1 MNALNSLLTHRL
13 KLYEPSPKYTQDP
26 LEHALLLRRN
36 KIAFWFL
43 ILLVITHPLLVIL
56 GNMPLKLFLIAG
68 FWKISMLFVFL
79 LLCRSYIWWFHLC
92 FTVIVALGP
101 VFLISQNKDF
111 ILSYPG
117 ISIIMPISVLLL
129 TNNVSLMILTG
140 ISQFVTSNLIFKE
153 AFINTILTQDAEFV
167 AQKLIISSTLIGFF
181 IMLLFGY
188 VVRSTIKTTK
198 DLAHANKTAEELFE
212 QQKTFIFSFS
222 HELRNPL
229 NSLLGNLQLILMSAI
244 PDQTRTMVKTSQIC
258 AELLLQL
265 VNNILDVGKCDI
277 GNLEVNQSPTVVHDL
292 FHRIWTVSSQ
302 LIANKKLQSHIKVEK
317 RVPSML
323 MLDNHRMSQIM
334 MNLIGNAIKFTD
346 TGSVSVTIKWL
357 ESSCV
362 CEEAFEPI
370 PYDDMDEGLF
380 EKEENLYMLSM
391 RNPDYLQ
398 QSGGYITINQHSSA
412 LSQEYISPMERK
424 RSEGVL
430 KIIIRDTGSGM
441 NQAALNKLFQKFSQV
456 SDDVHKRQIG
466 TGLGLY
472 ITKEICKK
480 MNGDIRAYSKLETG
494 STFIICIPTSSV
506 VNGSSDQLNRSQSM
520 RIQRINQK
528 KLNALV
534 ADDSPLNVNMIC
546 DFFKKISAN
555 VVETASNGLE
565 AYNKYKH
572 SIETGVIIDIVTLDI
587 NMPKMNGKMACQK
600 IRDYEKLKGLRPTT
614 IMLIS
619 GNYDAEQMKKSLGR
633 SSKGGADCFLRKPI
647 LFEEFSLAVYQF
659 KVRQ

>member
-1 MNALNSLLTHRL
+1 MNALNSLLTHFL

-26 LEHALLLRRN
+26 QEHALLLRRN
-36 KIAFWFL
+36 KIAFGFL
-43 ILLVITHPLLVIL
+43 IFLVLTHPLFGII
-56 GNMPLKLFLIAG
+56 GNLSFKLFLIIG
-68 FWKISMLFVFL
+68 FWKIFLLFVFL
-79 LLCRSYIWWFHLC
+79 LLCRSYIWLFHVC
-92 FTVIVALGP
+92 FTVIIALGP
-101 VFLISQNKDF
+101 IFILSQNKDYVL
-111 ILSYPG
+111 IYPG
-117 ISIIMPISVLLL
+117 ISIIIPISVLLL
-129 TNNVSLMILTG
+129 TNSVSLTILTS
-140 ISQFVTSNLIFKE
+140 ISQFVTGNLIFKE
-153 AFINTILTQDAEFV
+153 AFMNTILTLDAEFL
-167 AQKLIISSTLIGFF
+167 ARRLIFNNTVIGFL
-181 IMLLFGY
+181 IMLLLSF
-188 VVRSTIKTTK
+188 VIRSTIKMTK
-198 DLAHANKTAEELFE
+198 DLAHANKATEELFE
-212 QQKTFIFSFS
+212 QQKTFILSFS

-244 PDQTRTMVKTSQIC
+244 PDQTRAMVKTSQIC

-302 LIANKKLQSHIKVEK
+302 LIANKKLRSHIKIEK
-317 RVPSML
+317 KVPSML
-323 MLDNHRMSQIM
+323 MLDSHRMSQIM

-346 TGSVSVTIKWL
+346 TGSVSVTIQWL
-357 ESSCV
+357 ESKLV
-362 CEEAFEPI
+362 CEKTFDPI
-370 PYDDMDEGLF
+370 PYDDMNEGIF
-380 EKEENLYMLSM
+380 EKEENLYMMNIKSA
-391 RNPDYLQ
+391 DYLQ
-398 QSGGYITINQHSSA
+398 QPSSYLTINQHSST
-412 LSQEYISPMERK
+412 LSQGHISSTERPN
-424 RSEGVL
+424 SEGVL
-430 KIIIRDTGSGM
+430 KIIVRDTGSGM

-480 MNGDIRAYSKLETG
+480 MNGDVRAYSKLETG

-520 RIQRINQK
+520 RIHRIIQK

-572 SIETGVIIDIVTLDI
+572 SIEAGVIIDIVTLDI
-587 NMPKMNGKMACQK
+587 DMPKMNGKMACQK
-600 IRDYEKLKGLRPTT
+600 IRDYERLKGIRPTT

-619 GNYDAEQMKKSLGR
+619 GNYDTEQMKKSLGR
-633 SSKGGADCFLRKPI
+633 SNEGGADCFIKKPI
-647 LFEEFSLAVYQF
+647 LFEEFSLAVYRF
-659 KVRQ
+659 KIRA